1 MGLRI
6 NTNLASIAAQHQ
18 LSKSQRKNEGAMK
31 ALASGNR
38 FDNPGESS
46 AQHAIGENLRGQIAG
61 MKSAK
66 MNAENAYSFIQV
78 AEGGLNE
85 QNNILIRLRELAVQ
99 SASDTIS
106 STEREFIQEEG
117 AQLTAEFDR
126 IAETT
131 SFGSN
136 KLLNGDSRE
145 YEFQVGAYGSEDN
158 RITYKADTDT
168 RASSLNVDS
177 INLDDKS
184 DARDALETVDEAL
197 TKVAGAR
204 SRFGAIQSRLD
215 SVVNNQNNQI
225 ENLEAA
231 RSRVADTDVAESV
244 SQMYKQQALQQYQI
258 SILSEA
264 NRFPQNVIR
273 LIA

>member
-18 LSKSQRKNEGAMK
+18 LGKSQRKNEGTMR

-46 AQHAIGENLRGQIAG
+46 AQYAIGEHLRGQISG
-61 MKSAK
+61 MRSAK

-99 SASDTIS
+99 SASDTFS
-106 STEREFIQEEG
+106 NTEREFIEQESS
-117 AQLTAEFDR
+117 QLIAEFNR

-136 KLLNGDSRE
+136 KLLNGDEKE
-145 YEFQVGAYGSEDN
+145 YEFQVGSYGGEEN

-177 INLDDKS
+177 INMDDRN
-184 DARDALETVDEAL
+184 DARDALETIDEAL
-197 TKVAGAR
+197 QKVAGAR

-215 SVVNNQNNQI
+215 SVLNNQNVQI

-231 RSRVADTDVAESV
+231 RSRVADTDVAQAV
-244 SQMYKQQALQQYQI
+244 SEMYKQQALQQYQI
-258 SILSEA
+258 SILAQA
-264 NRFPQNVIR
+264 NQFPSNILR